1 MPVLPNARHEQFA
14 QQLAQGRTAD
24 EAYTLAGYKTDRHH
38 ACRLATK
45 GHVRDRLAE
54 LQQRSSER
62 AEITKDR
69 LTAMYLE
76 DRALAYKLGQAG
88 AARSATDSLAKLHG
102 LLVNK
107 VEVGNPG
114 DFARMSDD
122 ELEAFIAARSHLVC
136 GKVH

>member
-1 MPVLPNARHEQFA
+1 MPVLRSPRRERFA
-14 QQLAQGRTAD
+14 QEIAKGKPAYVAHKTAGFSGLRPD
-24 EAYTLAGYKTDRHH
+24 ASKLQHDPNIIQRVE
-38 ACRLATK
+38 
-45 GHVRDRLAE
+45 E
-54 LQQRSSER
+54 LQRRSSAR
-62 AEITKDR
+62 AEIDKDR
-69 LTAMYLE
+69 LTRMYLE

-122 ELEAFIAARSHLVC
+122 ELEAFIAERSHLVC